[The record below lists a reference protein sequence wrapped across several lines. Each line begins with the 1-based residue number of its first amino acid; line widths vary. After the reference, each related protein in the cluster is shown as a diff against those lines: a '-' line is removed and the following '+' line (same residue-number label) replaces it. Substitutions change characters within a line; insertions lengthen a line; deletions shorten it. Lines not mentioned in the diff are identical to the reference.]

1 MICHK
6 CGKVVLWERMIVD
19 QGEEKRVYHIQCW
32 DSDEAKWLTQLM
44 KLKLNLSDVQF
55 VKETHPKVM
64 LKNMEIYGSV
74 HGVEIEFSR

>member
-32 DSDEAKWLTQLM
+32 DSDEEKWLTQLM
-44 KLKLNLSDVQF
+44 KLKLNLSSVQF
-55 VKETHPKVM
+55 AKELHQSLM
-64 LKNMEIYGSV
+64 LRNFSMFGFV
-74 HGVEIEFSR
+74 AGVEIDSDI

>member
-32 DSDEAKWLTQLM
+32 DSDEAK
-44 KLKLNLSDVQF
+44 
-55 VKETHPKVM
+55 
-64 LKNMEIYGSV
+64 
-74 HGVEIEFSR
+74 